1 MTDRS
6 PQTDTTPLIDPTRS
20 LDTPRLMDPT
30 RRGRVGA
37 LALSALAALAL
48 AVPMPIALRGAL
60 VLAFVAVGPGL
71 AVVGPDV
78 RRLGAGVVVVVSV
91 AVSVV
96 VSTTVL
102 LIGPWSGPRALQ
114 ILVGVTVV
122 AATAGLLLRQR
133 KVSG

>member
-1 MTDRS
+1 MTDS
-6 PQTDTTPLIDPTRS
+6 PATLTTSTGLAGATGRV
-20 LDTPRLMDPT
+20 

-37 LALSALAALAL
+37 LALSALALVVTV
-48 AVPMPIALRGAL
+48 VPMPVAVRGAV
-60 VLAFVAVGPGL
+60 VLMFVALGPGL
-71 AVVGPDV
+71 ALVGQDV

-96 VSTTVL
+96 VSTAVL

-114 ILVGVTVV
+114 ILVGVTAVV
-122 AATAGLLLRQR
+122 ATAGLLPRTR